1 MEHEMRTASILIRT
15 KNEARSL
22 GATLDAVFAQS
33 VPPHE
38 VFVIDSGSRDR
49 TLEIAARYP
58 VKIIKLSPE
67 GWSYP
72 RALNIGAQE
81 ATGEFIVCLSAHC
94 PPARNDW
101 LANLLRHF
109 DDPKVAA
116 AWGPNHYRGSALP
129 LAEPPSRQDP
139 GSYSFE
145 TRRWGM
151 ANCNSVL
158 RRSLWEEIPFDES
171 LPATEDKA
179 WGRDVMNRG
188 YSLVYDPA
196 AGVWHERHSATNS
209 FRRSRAIRAGY
220 EAMFPGQ
227 REPTLS
233 EAVELS
239 RLILRRLVL
248 HVRGGST
255 SELRYEVRMLP
266 SALASLLGRIIH
278 R

>member
-1 MEHEMRTASILIRT
+1 MEHQMRSASILIRT

-22 GATLDAVFAQS
+22 GATLEAVFSQS

-38 VFVIDSGSRDR
+38 VLVIDSGSRDR

-58 VKIIKLSPE
+58 VKIIKLSPK

-72 RALNIGAQE
+72 RALNIGARE

-94 PPARNDW
+94 PPARTDW
-101 LANLLRHF
+101 LATLLRHF

-129 LAEPPSRQDP
+129 PPEPPIRQDP
-139 GSYSFE
+139 GSYSFAN
-145 TRRWGM
+145 RKWGM

-158 RRSLWEEIPFDES
+158 RRSLWKEIPFDES

-196 AGVWHERHSATNS
+196 AGVWHERHSAANS

-227 REPTLS
+227 GEPILS
-233 EAVELS
+233 EARELGQLVLQK
-239 RLILRRLVL
+239 LIL
-248 HVRGGST
+248 HVRGQSV
-255 SELRYEVRMLP
+255 SDLRHEVRMLP